1 MQSFYS
7 GSSNLF
13 TIRTSQTGSSD
24 LSLNLED
31 MLTLQTSSISLTDY
45 TWNTEQQILQFSA
58 SFTASVGDEFRAT
71 ITDGCLNNIW
81 SGTIQCYASSSQQK
95 ADYVNQNTTG
105 SFISNQTANEY
116 IILA

>member
-7 GSSNLF
+7 GSNNVF
-13 TIRTSQTGSSD
+13 TIRTSHTGSSD

-31 MLTLQTSSISLTDY
+31 MLTLQTSSISPLDY
-45 TWNTEQQILQFSA
+45 TWNSEQQILQFSA

-71 ITDGCLNNIW
+71 ITDSCNTIW
-81 SGTIQCYASSSQQK
+81 SGTIQCYASQSINKSE
-95 ADYVNQNTTG
+95 YVNQNTTG

-116 IILA
+116 IILT